1 MLGQV
6 IAVASGKGG
15 TGKTTISAN
24 LAVALCALGEK
35 VLLIDADIGL
45 RCLDMILGMT
55 DHVLFSFGDV
65 ICGRATLKQAAVTHP
80 IVKNLYLL
88 TAPASFEEKEAQ
100 NPKNIDAFLK
110 YARRHFSYIIIDS
123 AAGIGGLNIALGASA
138 DRCIVVS
145 TPDETSLRGAQTIA
159 VKLMEAGCSQIKIVV
174 NRVRK
179 GAIRHKDSPDI
190 DRVMDTAGLGLL
202 GIVPEDLDI
211 QTCSNKQ
218 RILMLHSLGKAQAAF
233 TNIAR
238 RIKGERVRLLN
249 I

>member
-6 IAVASGKGG
+6 ITVASGKGG
-15 TGKTTISAN
+15 TGKTTVSAN

-35 VLLIDADIGL
+35 VLLMDADIGL
-45 RCLDMILGMT
+45 RCLDMVLGMT
-55 DHVLFSFGDV
+55 DHVLFTFGDV

-88 TAPASFEEKEAQ
+88 TAPASFDEKEAQ

-110 YARRHFSYIIIDS
+110 YARRHFTYIIIDS
-123 AAGIGGLNIALGASA
+123 AAGIGSLNIALGASS

-159 VKLMEAGCSQIKIVV
+159 VKLFEAGCKQIKIVV

-179 GAIRHKDSPDI
+179 GAIRKNDSPDI
-190 DRVMDTAGLGLL
+190 DKVMDMAGLGLL
-202 GIVPEDLDI
+202 GIVPEDPDI
-211 QTCSNKQ
+211 PKCSNRQ
-218 RILMLHSLGKAQAAF
+218 RILMLYSLGKGQAAF

-238 RIKGERVRLLN
+238 RMKGEQVRLLK